1 MDDSLPTRTERFT
14 IGKALRARNPREV
27 HAELHG
33 PHTRDAVAILAESDA
48 SRVPEL
54 LPKRY
59 QRMTESAF
67 AFLRGAAAVMAS
79 DLAGQPSAGVPVQA
93 CGDSRRLSPINRAE
107 PKLCRKAGVPE
118 G

>member
-1 MDDSLPTRTERFT
+1 MNDSLPTRTERFT
-14 IGKALRARNPREV
+14 IGKALRARTPREV

-33 PHTRDAVAILAESDA
+33 PRTRDAVAILAESDA

-67 AFLRGAAAVMAS
+67 GFLRGAAAVMAN
-79 DLAGQPSAGVPVQA
+79 DLARQPSAGVPVQA
-93 CGDSRRLSPINRAE
+93 LRRLSPHELWRIQY
-107 PKLCRKAGVPE
+107 AGRQHPVRYQ
-118 G
+118 